1 MTDTNR
7 AGNMIRRAIA
17 LTLTTGMLLLVLA
30 GAAAASGGSVVV
42 KESGNR
48 YHFIPNS
55 ISVSVGQSVTW
66 SNGSDAPHTVTSDT
80 AGGPLDG
87 QLSPGGAD
95 YTAKFSAAG
104 DYAYHCSIH
113 TYMQGVVHVAALPS
127 TDAAVTATGSG
138 SGSVGLGTGPL
149 AAIAGVALG
158 FAGLLT
164 FVLRRR
170 AIRA

>member
-1 MTDTNR
+1 MTDTSHT
-7 AGNMIRRAIA
+7 GDVIRRAIA

-55 ISVSVGQSVTW
+55 ISISVGQSVTW
-66 SNGSDAPHTVTSDT
+66 SNGSDVPHTVTSDA

-113 TYMQGVVHVAALPS
+113 TYMQGVVHVAALPP

-138 SGSVGLGTGPL
+138 SGSVGLGTETL

-164 FVLRRR
+164 FSLRRR